1 MFSDF
6 TEGEEVNKNNH
17 TVNTAKILRKSS
29 TRRPS
34 CSQISESL
42 YSTLN
47 KHSARNIMPTS
58 TMETHT
64 IPSKWFMPLMLSGA
78 PAIFRSSYFIF
89 PVNVFMLSMLG
100 GGIKPTVF

>member
-1 MFSDF
+1 
-6 TEGEEVNKNNH
+6 
-17 TVNTAKILRKSS
+17 
-29 TRRPS
+29 
-34 CSQISESL
+34 
-42 YSTLN
+42 
-47 KHSARNIMPTS
+47 MPTS